1 MICVPYTIAPS
12 RIPGAGQGLFLTA
25 PVAAGRV
32 ITAPTGIDRTLP
44 LADVLASTD
53 PAISDSS
60 IRWFE
65 EHCTA
70 SPDWPDECY
79 INHSHAPSGLWH
91 LGFVFAAGLLDAG
104 TEITFDYGHIIAPG
118 YTLAWR
124 DAVSGR
130 PITGYDWADSLRRS
144 LAALTAVLGPPRQL
158 APSASRAG

>member
-1 MICVPYTIAPS
+1 MAQSI
-12 RIPGAGQGLFLTA
+12 
-25 PVAAGRV
+25 GRV

-79 INHSHAPSGLWH
+79 VNHSFAPNGLWH
-91 LGFVFAAGLLDAG
+91 LGFIFAARPLQAGEELTVDYRHLLPEGEQEA
-104 TEITFDYGHIIAPG
+104 F
-118 YTLAWR
+118 R
-124 DAVSGR
+124 DAASGEA
-130 PITGYDWADSLRRS
+130 IVGFSWAESLARS
-144 LAALTAVLGPPRQL
+144 TRELAALQA
-158 APSASRAG
+158 A